1 MFGIFKKHIIYLKVY
16 PGSIEIRNLK
26 NGESLK
32 KSSIKDFSNNR
43 MVVADFGIASN
54 LANSIMKELKI
65 TSGSITAIAQQMV
78 VHEEVLHD
86 SEKRVL
92 RDICEN
98 IGASTVYIIT
108 NDQPMTDQEVLDFLK
123 TA

>member
-1 MFGIFKKHIIYLKVY
+1 MLGIFKKHIIYLKVY

-32 KSSIKDFSNNR
+32 KSSIKDFSNDR